1 MNYSIK
7 YSGINKDTGRVWG
20 YINTGYNDGW
30 ADIGVIFWGKKNGK
44 LFFKRSRIDNDFIKN
59 KFKKVKKYTHCQDL
73 VDTVK
78 KEYEELM
85 LMKIL
90 SGGDPVFLI

>member
-1 MNYSIK
+1 MIYSVRHC
-7 YSGINKDTGRVWG
+7 GVDKDSNRIWG
-20 YINTGYNDGW
+20 YIRYTYGYFD
-30 ADIGVIFWGKKNGK
+30 DGVIFWGKKNGK
-44 LFFKRSRIDNDFIKN
+44 LFFKRTRLDHDFTKN

-90 SGGDPVFLI
+90 SGGDPIFLV